1 MMIDIDHVSFQYS
14 GAERENLQNFN
25 LQIEKGECVVLTGE
39 SGCGKTCVTRLINTL
54 IPHFYEGE
62 MSGTVLIDGVDTRT
76 IQPHDLSDKIGS
88 VFQNPRSQFF
98 SLDTDSEIVFGME
111 NKGMPYQVMLDRYQQ
126 TIQELHIEKLKD
138 RNLFD
143 LSGGQKQTIAFA
155 SVYALNPNI
164 FVLDEPSSNLDPEAI
179 QELRRL
185 LLLIKAQGKTI
196 IVSEHRLYFLNG
208 IADRIVLMEHG
219 KLKQSW
225 SASDFALLS
234 TEQIKA
240 LGLRS
245 YTPTRLELP
254 ETTPSRNDT
263 PAVEVKDLA
272 IGYEKGEPVA
282 QHLNFCV
289 YPGEIVGVVGKN
301 GCGKSTL
308 ARTLCGLQKEL
319 HGEVLYKNSTVPSK
333 RRIKKAYLVMQ
344 DPDYQLFTDSV
355 YQELLLALSDQKD
368 KDEKRIDDI
377 LDELNLTIYKE
388 RHPMSLSGGQKQRT
402 AIGVAALRDAEV
414 LIFDEPTSGL
424 DYKNM
429 ESVAGIL
436 SALSKR
442 GKAILVISHDNELL
456 MKICSRVI
464 RVMSEQAKPVGASDK
479 MKAKDFI
486 TLGIF
491 TVLFFAVVMVCIFAS
506 AATVVT
512 FAFGSAIAAI
522 PGGIIYMLMRAKVPK
537 AGSVLLSGVVIGLIE
552 FLIGAGWA
560 VAVGFIAGAVI
571 AELLARAGHYKSF
584 WLNTIGYSV
593 YMTFFAL
600 GTYLPMVI
608 MTGYVDDMSTSNG
621 VSAEYLTE
629 LHSFMNGTMVVIIAV
644 VTFVAGIVGALIA
657 KGVFK
662 KHFQKAGIV

>member
-1 MMIDIDHVSFQYS
+1 M
-14 GAERENLQNFN
+14 
-25 LQIEKGECVVLTGE
+25 
-39 SGCGKTCVTRLINTL
+39 
-54 IPHFYEGE
+54 
-62 MSGTVLIDGVDTRT
+62 
-76 IQPHDLSDKIGS
+76 
-88 VFQNPRSQFF
+88 
-98 SLDTDSEIVFGME
+98 
-111 NKGMPYQVMLDRYQQ
+111 
-126 TIQELHIEKLKD
+126 
-138 RNLFD
+138 
-143 LSGGQKQTIAFA
+143 SGGQKQTIAFA
-155 SVYALNPNI
+155 SVYALNPDI
-164 FVLDEPSSNLDPEAI
+164 FVLDEPSSNLDPDAI

-234 TEQIKA
+234 AEQVKA

-245 YTPTRLELP
+245 YTPTKLELP
-254 ETTPSRNDT
+254 ETTPSRSDT
-263 PAVEVKDLA
+263 PAVEVRDLA

-319 HGEVLYKNSTVPSK
+319 HGEVLYKNSATPSK
-333 RRIKKAYLVMQ
+333 WRIRKAYLVMQ

-464 RVMSEQAKPVGASDK
+464 RV
-479 MKAKDFI
+479 
-486 TLGIF
+486 
-491 TVLFFAVVMVCIFAS
+491 
-506 AATVVT
+506 
-512 FAFGSAIAAI
+512 
-522 PGGIIYMLMRAKVPK
+522 
-537 AGSVLLSGVVIGLIE
+537 
-552 FLIGAGWA
+552 
-560 VAVGFIAGAVI
+560 
-571 AELLARAGHYKSF
+571 AER
-584 WLNTIGYSV
+584 
-593 YMTFFAL
+593 
-600 GTYLPMVI
+600 
-608 MTGYVDDMSTSNG
+608 TS
-621 VSAEYLTE
+621 S
-629 LHSFMNGTMVVIIAV
+629 
-644 VTFVAGIVGALIA
+644 
-657 KGVFK
+657 
-662 KHFQKAGIV
+662 

>member
-1 MMIDIDHVSFQYS
+1 MIELSNVSFRYE
-14 GAERENLQNFN
+14 GAEKNVLTDIS
-25 LQIEKGECVVLTGE
+25 LTIKSGECVVLTGA
-39 SGCGKTCVTRLINTL
+39 SGCGKTTITRLINGL
-54 IPHFYEGE
+54 IPHFYTGE
-62 MSGTVLIDGVDTRT
+62 VHGTVVIDGVDCFSLE
-76 IQPHDLSDKIGS
+76 PHELAEKVGS

-111 NKGMPYQVMLDRYQQ
+111 NKGMPYQMMLDRYQQ
-126 TIQELHIEKLKD
+126 TLRELHIEKLKG

-155 SVYALNPNI
+155 SVYALNPDI

-225 SASDFALLS
+225 AASDFALLS
-234 TEQIKA
+234 DEQVKM

-245 YTPTRLELP
+245 YMPTRLELP
-254 ETTPSRNDT
+254 EITPSRNDT

-282 QHLNFCV
+282 QHLNFRV

-319 HGEVLYKNSTVPSK
+319 RGEVLYKNSKVPSK
-333 RRIKKAYLVMQ
+333 RRIRKAYLVMQ

-456 MKICSRVI
+456 MKICLCC
-464 RVMSEQAKPVGASDK
+464 G
-479 MKAKDFI
+479 
-486 TLGIF
+486 
-491 TVLFFAVVMVCIFAS
+491 
-506 AATVVT
+506 
-512 FAFGSAIAAI
+512 
-522 PGGIIYMLMRAKVPK
+522 
-537 AGSVLLSGVVIGLIE
+537 
-552 FLIGAGWA
+552 
-560 VAVGFIAGAVI
+560 
-571 AELLARAGHYKSF
+571 
-584 WLNTIGYSV
+584 
-593 YMTFFAL
+593 
-600 GTYLPMVI
+600 
-608 MTGYVDDMSTSNG
+608 NG
-621 VSAEYLTE
+621 VHLCLRSYRGDFRFWERHCCNSRRHYLY
-629 LHSFMNGTMVVIIAV
+629 AD
-644 VTFVAGIVGALIA
+644 AR
-657 KGVFK
+657 
-662 KHFQKAGIV
+662 

>member
-1 MMIDIDHVSFQYS
+1 MGNASFNQDWYGMQAKVLAQSDDRVVVDYGCKGRGIVKNYNLFEGIQLCFLDFESDESMETQKFNPDIIQITHCQTGRYECEFANHTVSYLPEGYFSVAATEHLPVSFS
-14 GAERENLQNFN
+14 FPL
-25 LQIEKGECVVLTGE
+25 
-39 SGCGKTCVTRLINTL
+39 GKYYGVSLVIDRQALSDGTRRMMQT
-54 IPHFYEGE
+54 IP
-62 MSGTVLIDGVDTRT
+62 ID
-76 IQPHDLSDKIGS
+76 LDKIGTTLRLETRWYVSDTPAQLKHLFSELYSAAETEPIGYFKIKAIELLYHMDQLTQINGCDLKYFDKKQIQSTKAIREYLVSHLDEKVSLEQMAKEAHLNLS
-88 VFQNPRSQFF
+88 VFHLVF
-98 SLDTDSEIVFGME
+98 SHIYGDTPYAYLKKYKMNLAAQWLSEDKMKIGDIALE
-111 NKGMPYQVMLDRYQQ
+111 LGYQVMLDRYQQ
-126 TIQELHIEKLKD
+126 TIRELHIEKLKD

-155 SVYALNPNI
+155 SVYALNPDI

-196 IVSEHRLYFLNG
+196 VVSEHRLYFLNG

-225 SASDFALLS
+225 SASDFALFNA
-234 TEQIKA
+234 EQIKA

-254 ETTPSRNDT
+254 DTMPSRNEP

-282 QHLNFCV
+282 QHLNFRV

-319 HGEVLYKNSTVPSK
+319 CGEVLYKNSMVPSK
-333 RRIKKAYLVMQ
+333 RRIRKAYLVMQ

-377 LDELNLTIYKE
+377 LDELNLTTYKE

-429 ESVAGIL
+429 ESVAEIL

-456 MKICSRVI
+456 IKICSRVI
-464 RVMSEQAKPVGASDK
+464 RVDE
-479 MKAKDFI
+479 
-486 TLGIF
+486 
-491 TVLFFAVVMVCIFAS
+491 
-506 AATVVT
+506 
-512 FAFGSAIAAI
+512 
-522 PGGIIYMLMRAKVPK
+522 R
-537 AGSVLLSGVVIGLIE
+537 
-552 FLIGAGWA
+552 
-560 VAVGFIAGAVI
+560 
-571 AELLARAGHYKSF
+571 
-584 WLNTIGYSV
+584 
-593 YMTFFAL
+593 
-600 GTYLPMVI
+600 
-608 MTGYVDDMSTSNG
+608 TS
-621 VSAEYLTE
+621 S
-629 LHSFMNGTMVVIIAV
+629 
-644 VTFVAGIVGALIA
+644 
-657 KGVFK
+657 
-662 KHFQKAGIV
+662 

>member
-155 SVYALNPNI
+155 SVYALNPDI

-254 ETTPSRNDT
+254 ETTPSRNDI

-464 RVMSEQAKPVGASDK
+464 RVTE
-479 MKAKDFI
+479 
-486 TLGIF
+486 
-491 TVLFFAVVMVCIFAS
+491 
-506 AATVVT
+506 
-512 FAFGSAIAAI
+512 
-522 PGGIIYMLMRAKVPK
+522 R
-537 AGSVLLSGVVIGLIE
+537 
-552 FLIGAGWA
+552 
-560 VAVGFIAGAVI
+560 
-571 AELLARAGHYKSF
+571 
-584 WLNTIGYSV
+584 
-593 YMTFFAL
+593 
-600 GTYLPMVI
+600 
-608 MTGYVDDMSTSNG
+608 TS
-621 VSAEYLTE
+621 S
-629 LHSFMNGTMVVIIAV
+629 
-644 VTFVAGIVGALIA
+644 
-657 KGVFK
+657 
-662 KHFQKAGIV
+662 

>member
-14 GAERENLQNFN
+14 GAERENLQDFN

-245 YTPTRLELP
+245 YTPTRLDLP

-263 PAVEVKDLA
+263 PAVKVRDLV

-289 YPGEIVGVVGKN
+289 YPGEVVGVVGKN

-402 AIGVAALRDAEV
+402 AIGVAALRDADV

-456 MKICSRVI
+456 MKICSRII
-464 RVMSEQAKPVGASDK
+464 RVDE
-479 MKAKDFI
+479 
-486 TLGIF
+486 
-491 TVLFFAVVMVCIFAS
+491 
-506 AATVVT
+506 
-512 FAFGSAIAAI
+512 
-522 PGGIIYMLMRAKVPK
+522 R
-537 AGSVLLSGVVIGLIE
+537 
-552 FLIGAGWA
+552 
-560 VAVGFIAGAVI
+560 
-571 AELLARAGHYKSF
+571 
-584 WLNTIGYSV
+584 
-593 YMTFFAL
+593 
-600 GTYLPMVI
+600 
-608 MTGYVDDMSTSNG
+608 TS
-621 VSAEYLTE
+621 S
-629 LHSFMNGTMVVIIAV
+629 
-644 VTFVAGIVGALIA
+644 
-657 KGVFK
+657 
-662 KHFQKAGIV
+662 

>member
-1 MMIDIDHVSFQYS
+1 MIDIDHVSFQYS
-14 GAERENLQNFN
+14 GAERENLQDFN
-25 LQIEKGECVVLTGE
+25 LQIKKGECVVLTGE

-62 MSGTVLIDGVDTRT
+62 LSGTVSVDGVDTRT

-111 NKGMPYQVMLDRYQQ
+111 NKGLPYGKMVERYQQ
-126 TIQELHIEKLKD
+126 TVRELHIEKLTG

-155 SVYALNPNI
+155 SVYALNPDI
-164 FVLDEPSSNLDPEAI
+164 FVLDEPSSNLDPDAI

-208 IADRIVLMEHG
+208 IADRIVLMERG
-219 KLKQSW
+219 KLKQFW
-225 SASDFALLS
+225 SAEDFALLS
-234 TEQIKA
+234 AKEIKS

-245 YTPTRLELP
+245 YTPTKLDLP
-254 ETTPSRNDT
+254 EIMPNRMNT

-272 IGYEKGEPVA
+272 IGYEKGKPVVE
-282 QHLNFCV
+282 HLSFRV
-289 YPGEIVGVVGKN
+289 HDGEIVGVVGKN
-301 GCGKSTL
+301 GCGKTTL

-319 HGEVLYKNSTVPSK
+319 SGEILYKGEKMPPR
-333 RRIKKAYLVMQ
+333 RRIEKAYLVMQ

-355 YQELLLALSDQKD
+355 YQELLLALSDQKR
-368 KDEKRIDDI
+368 KDEKQIDDI
-377 LDELNLTIYKE
+377 LKELNLTIYKE

-402 AIGVAALRDAEV
+402 AIGVAALRDTEV

-436 SALSKR
+436 RALSKR

-464 RVMSEQAKPVGASDK
+464 RVG
-479 MKAKDFI
+479 
-486 TLGIF
+486 
-491 TVLFFAVVMVCIFAS
+491 
-506 AATVVT
+506 
-512 FAFGSAIAAI
+512 
-522 PGGIIYMLMRAKVPK
+522 
-537 AGSVLLSGVVIGLIE
+537 
-552 FLIGAGWA
+552 
-560 VAVGFIAGAVI
+560 
-571 AELLARAGHYKSF
+571 
-584 WLNTIGYSV
+584 
-593 YMTFFAL
+593 
-600 GTYLPMVI
+600 
-608 MTGYVDDMSTSNG
+608 
-621 VSAEYLTE
+621 
-629 LHSFMNGTMVVIIAV
+629 
-644 VTFVAGIVGALIA
+644 
-657 KGVFK
+657 
-662 KHFQKAGIV
+662 

>member
-1 MMIDIDHVSFQYS
+1 MIDIDHVSFQYS
-14 GAERENLQNFN
+14 GAERENLQDFN
-25 LQIEKGECVVLTGE
+25 LQIKKGECVVLTGE

-62 MSGTVLIDGVDTRT
+62 LSGTVSIDGVDTRT

-111 NKGMPYQVMLDRYQQ
+111 NKGLPYGKMVERYQQ
-126 TIQELHIEKLKD
+126 TVRELHIEKLTG

-155 SVYALNPNI
+155 SVYALNPDI
-164 FVLDEPSSNLDPEAI
+164 FVLDEPSSNLDPDAI

-208 IADRIVLMEHG
+208 IADRIVLMERG
-219 KLKQSW
+219 KLKQFW
-225 SASDFALLS
+225 PAEDFALLS
-234 TEQIKA
+234 AKELKS

-245 YTPTRLELP
+245 YTPTKLELP
-254 ETTPSRNDT
+254 ETMPNRTDT

-272 IGYEKGEPVA
+272 IGYEKGMPVA
-282 QHLNFCV
+282 EHLNFRV
-289 YPGEIVGVVGKN
+289 YDGEIVGVVGKN
-301 GCGKSTL
+301 GCGKTTL

-319 HGEVLYKNSTVPSK
+319 SGEILYKGGKVPAR
-333 RRIKKAYLVMQ
+333 RRIEKAYLVMQ

-355 YQELLLALSDQKD
+355 YQELLLVLSDQKS
-368 KDEKRIDDI
+368 KDEKQIDDI
-377 LDELNLTIYKE
+377 LEELNLTIYKE
-388 RHPMSLSGGQKQRT
+388 RHPMSVSGGQKQRT

-436 SALSKR
+436 RALSKR

-464 RVMSEQAKPVGASDK
+464 RVG
-479 MKAKDFI
+479 
-486 TLGIF
+486 
-491 TVLFFAVVMVCIFAS
+491 
-506 AATVVT
+506 
-512 FAFGSAIAAI
+512 
-522 PGGIIYMLMRAKVPK
+522 
-537 AGSVLLSGVVIGLIE
+537 
-552 FLIGAGWA
+552 
-560 VAVGFIAGAVI
+560 
-571 AELLARAGHYKSF
+571 
-584 WLNTIGYSV
+584 
-593 YMTFFAL
+593 
-600 GTYLPMVI
+600 
-608 MTGYVDDMSTSNG
+608 
-621 VSAEYLTE
+621 
-629 LHSFMNGTMVVIIAV
+629 
-644 VTFVAGIVGALIA
+644 
-657 KGVFK
+657 
-662 KHFQKAGIV
+662 

>member
-208 IADRIVLMEHG
+208 IADHIILMEHG

-254 ETTPSRNDT
+254 ETTPSRNDS
-263 PAVEVKDLA
+263 PAVEVRDLA

-464 RVMSEQAKPVGASDK
+464 RVDE
-479 MKAKDFI
+479 
-486 TLGIF
+486 
-491 TVLFFAVVMVCIFAS
+491 
-506 AATVVT
+506 
-512 FAFGSAIAAI
+512 
-522 PGGIIYMLMRAKVPK
+522 R
-537 AGSVLLSGVVIGLIE
+537 
-552 FLIGAGWA
+552 
-560 VAVGFIAGAVI
+560 
-571 AELLARAGHYKSF
+571 
-584 WLNTIGYSV
+584 
-593 YMTFFAL
+593 
-600 GTYLPMVI
+600 
-608 MTGYVDDMSTSNG
+608 TS
-621 VSAEYLTE
+621 S
-629 LHSFMNGTMVVIIAV
+629 
-644 VTFVAGIVGALIA
+644 
-657 KGVFK
+657 
-662 KHFQKAGIV
+662 

>member
-254 ETTPSRNDT
+254 ETTPSRND
-263 PAVEVKDLA
+263 
-272 IGYEKGEPVA
+272 
-282 QHLNFCV
+282 
-289 YPGEIVGVVGKN
+289 GEIVGVVGKN

-464 RVMSEQAKPVGASDK
+464 RVTE
-479 MKAKDFI
+479 
-486 TLGIF
+486 
-491 TVLFFAVVMVCIFAS
+491 
-506 AATVVT
+506 
-512 FAFGSAIAAI
+512 
-522 PGGIIYMLMRAKVPK
+522 R
-537 AGSVLLSGVVIGLIE
+537 
-552 FLIGAGWA
+552 
-560 VAVGFIAGAVI
+560 
-571 AELLARAGHYKSF
+571 
-584 WLNTIGYSV
+584 
-593 YMTFFAL
+593 
-600 GTYLPMVI
+600 
-608 MTGYVDDMSTSNG
+608 TS
-621 VSAEYLTE
+621 S
-629 LHSFMNGTMVVIIAV
+629 
-644 VTFVAGIVGALIA
+644 
-657 KGVFK
+657 
-662 KHFQKAGIV
+662 